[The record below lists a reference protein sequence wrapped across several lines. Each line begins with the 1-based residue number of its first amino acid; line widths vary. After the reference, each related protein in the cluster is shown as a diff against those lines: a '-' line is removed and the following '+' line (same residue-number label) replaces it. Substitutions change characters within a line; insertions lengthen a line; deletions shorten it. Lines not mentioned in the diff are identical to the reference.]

1 MRLGRF
7 RRDIDFP
14 SSEQHNSGGNRVN
27 YRGGRVDAIE
37 ANRPGVPVPSQSLGS
52 HISAFAQ
59 AGFSKEDMI
68 GLVAC
73 GHAQGGIQHFAFP
86 DLAPLPANNTAGD
99 VVATFDDTP
108 YTFDNHV

>member
-1 MRLGRF
+1 M
-7 RRDIDFP
+7 
-14 SSEQHNSGGNRVN
+14 
-27 YRGGRVDAIE
+27 DATE

-86 DLAPLPANNTAGD
+86 DLAPLPVNDTVGD
-99 VVATFDDTP
+99 IVATFDDTP